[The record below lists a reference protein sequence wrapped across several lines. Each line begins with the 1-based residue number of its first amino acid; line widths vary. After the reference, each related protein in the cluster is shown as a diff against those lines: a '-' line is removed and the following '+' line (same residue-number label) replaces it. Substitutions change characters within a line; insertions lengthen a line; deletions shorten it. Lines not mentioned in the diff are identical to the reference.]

1 MSDYYVC
8 QNSHVSWRSIADH
21 VLIVDHKRRQL
32 LTLNNVAGTIW
43 GLSDTW
49 THVDHIVACVQNIY
63 DIDYNTAKQD
73 VETFIERLLATELL
87 ITDKNYV
94 KPSLKTDDN
103 GPSCFNEN
111 IPANVKS
118 LCLKNSIPLVGVLEI
133 TEHCNLHCQHCYN
146 SPKRN
151 KELSFPEITSTLD
164 GLASLGCLD
173 LLITGGEP
181 TIRPDFSDIIW
192 YGRKK
197 KFSIT
202 VKTNA
207 TKIDKYLAQLLKKAF
222 VAEVHVSMYSLL
234 ADEHDAITGVPNSLS
249 KTLIGIEN
257 LRDADVK
264 VHIACPLTKI
274 NYRSVKQVKEFA
286 LKIGAKCG
294 FDPVITAKVN
304 GDKSP
309 INLRLGITELDQ
321 LYKSHIYSEIIF
333 PHLLNTS
340 DVSSTGAATLSE
352 QETNLP
358 ICGAGSSMVC
368 ISAYGDVIPC
378 VRFLL
383 LLATYVRS
391 H

>member
-1 MSDYYVC
+1 M
-8 QNSHVSWRSIADH
+8 
-21 VLIVDHKRRQL
+21 
-32 LTLNNVAGTIW
+32 
-43 GLSDTW
+43 
-49 THVDHIVACVQNIY
+49 
-63 DIDYNTAKQD
+63 
-73 VETFIERLLATELL
+73 
-87 ITDKNYV
+87 
-94 KPSLKTDDN
+94 
-103 GPSCFNEN
+103 
-111 IPANVKS
+111 
-118 LCLKNSIPLVGVLEI
+118 
-133 TEHCNLHCQHCYN
+133 
-146 SPKRN
+146 
-151 KELSFPEITSTLD
+151 
-164 GLASLGCLD
+164 ASLGCLD

-378 VRFLL
+378 VALPLTAGNIREKSLKEIWTTSPVL
-383 LLATYVRS
+383 KEVRS
-391 H
+391 LTFDKFTKCIDCDKITVCTRCPGVFYSDSGSASIPSQAICLVAGYSKKATKDSLCQELNKN

>member
-133 TEHCNLHCQHCYN
+133 TEHCNLHCQHCITLQ
-146 SPKRN
+146 
-151 KELSFPEITSTLD
+151 KEIKSYLS
-164 GLASLGCLD
+164 
-173 LLITGGEP
+173 
-181 TIRPDFSDIIW
+181 
-192 YGRKK
+192 
-197 KFSIT
+197 
-202 VKTNA
+202 
-207 TKIDKYLAQLLKKAF
+207 LK
-222 VAEVHVSMYSLL
+222 
-234 ADEHDAITGVPNSLS
+234 
-249 KTLIGIEN
+249 
-257 LRDADVK
+257 
-264 VHIACPLTKI
+264 
-274 NYRSVKQVKEFA
+274 
-286 LKIGAKCG
+286 
-294 FDPVITAKVN
+294 
-304 GDKSP
+304 
-309 INLRLGITELDQ
+309 
-321 LYKSHIYSEIIF
+321 
-333 PHLLNTS
+333 
-340 DVSSTGAATLSE
+340 
-352 QETNLP
+352 
-358 ICGAGSSMVC
+358 
-368 ISAYGDVIPC
+368 
-378 VRFLL
+378 
-383 LLATYVRS
+383 
-391 H
+391 